1 MLIVA
6 LFTLASG
13 EDPMSHFTP
22 RRRSPRFALRL
33 VVLMAG
39 IGVVAAIG
47 PVGAGGV
54 PGAAARTASQRDCNS
69 DLAKANASLAR
80 ALRLRTAARQGE
92 LILIPGGEPG
102 GFYPISTKSYSD
114 YLTLELLSGKIT
126 RAELRKFIAFL
137 SRRRAATIKALTE
150 LVDDLHKERNAIR
163 DSCASGNN
171 PKPAP
176 TPEGAFPGGTA
187 TTMTFTVGGATV
199 TTDLKTNKQSTEPTV
214 MGSSPSSLSGSVS
227 LNGTLPPGWTIV
239 VFHNGTADIVLNS
252 PTGGD
257 FTLKAISPAFD
268 AGTRP
273 AAYVC
278 STPVPPVCG
287 SPSAQADISVD
298 WNP

>member
-1 MLIVA
+1 
-6 LFTLASG
+6 
-13 EDPMSHFTP
+13 MSQFTP
-22 RRRSPRFALRL
+22 RRRSPRFARRL
-33 VVLMAG
+33 LVLT
-39 IGVVAAIG
+39 AAIG
-47 PVGAGGV
+47 LVTAIALVGAGGAT
-54 PGAAARTASQRDCNS
+54 GAEARSAAKRDCAA
-69 DLAKANASLAR
+69 DLAKANANLRR
-80 ALRLRTAARQGE
+80 ALALRTAARQGE
-92 LILIPGGEPG
+92 LILIPFVGGEL
-102 GFYPISTKSYSD
+102 YPVSIDAYKE

-126 RAELRKFIAFL
+126 RAELKRFIVYI
-137 SRRRAATIKALTE
+137 SRRRAATIKAVTQ

-163 DSCASGNN
+163 DKCANDK
-171 PKPAP
+171 PKPNP

-199 TTDLKTNKQSTEPTV
+199 TTDLKTNKQDTEPTV

-239 VFHNGTADIVLNS
+239 VFHNGSADIVLNS
-252 PTGGD
+252 PTGGN
-257 FTLKAISPAFD
+257 FTLKPISPAFD

-287 SPSAQADISVD
+287 SPSAQADISVR